1 MLHIYKAS
9 AGSGKTFALTREYIR
24 MLLSDKANTDAR
36 LPHSRILAVTFTKK
50 STAEM
55 KERILKELYI
65 LANTPDKSDY
75 INDFLNDR
83 TINLNKEAI
92 QQRAQSLLIGILQ
105 DYNRFSVSTI
115 DGFFQQVLRTFAM
128 ELGLSTTYDLA
139 LDHNEVVNQAV
150 DDIFKRIRED
160 KSGNEDITNWLIEYA
175 NNNIDNNQ
183 SWNPNEPIKTFST
196 ELSKE
201 RLMQQMQHVQDVFAD
216 KDKMRSYL
224 EELKAISKQ
233 VPLQV
238 EECIKEIKQ
247 ALELFDTDDLNS
259 TATKYFYTKKAEEI
273 INKGLSTTVLKILRG
288 ESSFCK
294 KSGKG
299 KAALQALEQKCQT
312 ELLPLIEKLHN
323 IAHGEPARNYI
334 TANAILEKLYSLG
347 ILQDVAAQIQ
357 NTNKKLGRLPISEI
371 NRLIYQIIDGQDAP
385 FIYERIG
392 QYYNHYMID
401 EFQDTSAM
409 QWQNFRPLIEE
420 TDGRG
425 QSNLIVGDV
434 KQSIYRFRNSDWH
447 LLNQVSQQFNDVRL
461 GDGMKNNWRTAK
473 VVVDNNEQL
482 MQAYCQWV
490 ANEFKNNYDCDFEDQ
505 IDEISHIYSHNEMH
519 QEARKAYSGYFHMHF
534 FEGKS
539 YKEQALETLLEQ
551 IRSFEEEK
559 IDLSRVTILTRYV
572 KDVENIAKFLIQ
584 NGYEVQSTGG
594 LRISSHTAVQ
604 LVVHLLNLSLKH
616 DDAADAFVHEAYPTI
631 DDYNECIT
639 QAYQLPLYDQVQ
651 ALIDG
656 LQLNTWEGATPYL
669 TAFQDKVFQ
678 FTQSKIADT
687 QLFLEHWEQKGKDAA
702 IPAPKTSSAINIMTI
717 HSSKGLE
724 FDIVMLPF
732 FDWKLADTH
741 KNDVIW
747 CKPNV
752 APFDTLPLVP
762 VKPKQS
768 LVRSHLAKEYIEEE
782 LATYTDNLNIT
793 YVAITRPRHRLYIYG
808 PKFALTTKNEL
819 GKINNVGQLISYL
832 YRDQLDDQNTYSSLP
847 DGDEIPNPLPPK
859 EQQGCNEQASTYI
872 STPIDKRLTL
882 RSRSEDDFA
891 TDTPLAIV
899 DLGILMHLWLS
910 YIHTWDDAQPALQR
924 MVIGGEVTQKQA
936 QEMQEQLTNLQSL
949 IAEHKRNDWFSNQY
963 QVLAEQDII
972 TPSGKTYRP
981 DRIMIKDKHAIIV
994 DYKFG
999 EEQRNSYIEQI
1010 RGYILLL
1017 RQLGYTSEGYIV
1029 YNKIKIIQ
1037 PVK

>member
-1 MLHIYKAS
+1 MLSIYKAS

-24 MLLSDKANTDAR
+24 MLLTDRIHSDAR

-55 KERILKELYI
+55 KERILKELFI

-75 INDFLNDR
+75 IADFLKDK
-83 TINLNKEAI
+83 TIGLSKEAI
-92 QQRAQSLLIGILQ
+92 QQRAQLLLVGILQ

-150 DDIFKRIRED
+150 DDIFKKIREN
-160 KSGNEDITNWLIEYA
+160 KNENEDITNWLIEYA

-183 SWNPNEPIKTFST
+183 SWNPNDPIKTFST

-201 RLMQQMQHVQDVFAD
+201 RLMQQMQHVQDVFAN

-224 EELKAISKQ
+224 EQLKVISKQ
-233 VPLQV
+233 VPQQV
-238 EECIKEIKQ
+238 EGCVEEIKQ
-247 ALELFDTDDLNS
+247 AIELFDDTELNS

-273 INKGLSTTVLKILRG
+273 INKGLSTTLLKILKN
-288 ESSFCK
+288 ESSICK
-294 KSGKG
+294 KSGKS
-299 KAALQALEQKCQT
+299 KAALEALEYKCQT
-312 ELLPLIEKLHN
+312 QLLPLIEKLYN
-323 IAHGEPARNYI
+323 IAHGEAAKDYI

-409 QWQNFRPLIEE
+409 QWQNFKPLIEE

-447 LLNQVSQQFNDVRL
+447 LLNQVSQQFNDVKL
-461 GDGMKNNWRTAK
+461 GEGMKNNWRTAK
-473 VVVDNNEQL
+473 VVVENNEQL
-482 MQAYCQWV
+482 MQQYCQWV
-490 ANEFKNNYDCDFEDQ
+490 ANEFKNNYGCDFQDQ
-505 IDEISHIYSHNEMH
+505 IDEISHIYSHDEMH
-519 QEARKAYSGYFHMHF
+519 QDARKPYSGYYHMQF
-534 FEGKS
+534 FEGKA
-539 YKEQALETLLEQ
+539 YKEQALETLLNQ
-551 IRSFEEEK
+551 IHCFEDEN

-572 KDVENIAKFLIQ
+572 KDVETIAKFLIQ

-594 LRISSHTAVQ
+594 LRISSHLAVQ
-604 LVVHLLNLSLKH
+604 LIVHLLKLSLEE
-616 DDAADAFVHEAYPTI
+616 DDATKAFVREAYPTI
-631 DDYNECIT
+631 DEYNEYIA

-656 LQLNTWEGATPYL
+656 LELHTWEGATPYL

-678 FTQSKIADT
+678 FTQSKVADT
-687 QLFLEHWEQKGKDAA
+687 QLFLEHWEQKGKDAS

-732 FDWKLADTH
+732 FDWKLADSH

-747 CKPNV
+747 CKPTV

-768 LVRSHLAKEYIEEE
+768 LNRSHLAKEYIDEE

-793 YVAITRPRHRLYIYG
+793 YVAITRPRYRLYIYG
-808 PKFALTTKNEL
+808 PKFALNAKNEV
-819 GKINNVGQLISYL
+819 GKISNVGQLISYL
-832 YRDQLDDQNTYSSLP
+832 YKDKLDDLNTYSSLLANEDKP
-847 DGDEIPNPLPPK
+847 CPLPPK
-859 EQQGCNEQASTYI
+859 DDKQSNEQASIYI
-872 STPIDKRLTL
+872 STPIDQRLIL

-891 TDTPLAIV
+891 TNTPLAIV

-910 YIHTWDDAQPALQR
+910 HIRTWDDAQSALQR
-924 MVIGGEVTQKQA
+924 LIIGGDVTQKQA
-936 QEMQEQLTNLQSL
+936 EEMQEQLIHLQSL
-949 IAEHKRNDWFSNQY
+949 IAEHNYNDWFSTQY
-963 QVLAEQDII
+963 QVLTEQDII

-981 DRIMIKDKHAIIV
+981 DRVMIKDKHAIII

-999 EEQRNSYIEQI
+999 EEQRHSYVEQI
-1010 RGYILLL
+1010 REYILLL
-1017 RQLGYTSEGYIV
+1017 RQLGYTSEGYII
-1029 YNKIKIIQ
+1029 YNKARIIQ
-1037 PVK
+1037 QIQ